1 MRYLIIII
9 LILAIPKLSGGQ
21 DLNDYLIQAAENNP
35 GLQASYHEYL
45 AVLEKIPQAGGLP
58 DPELSAGIFINPMS
72 RFMGN
77 QIADIRLTQQFPW
90 FGTLKTKKNDGISTG
105 RIDVFS
111 ISRSEKSAFFS
122 WSRALG
128 LIWS

>member
-90 FGTLKTKKNDGISTG
+90 FGTLKTKKTMESQLAESMYFRFLDQ
-105 RIDVFS
+105 
-111 ISRSEKSAFFS
+111 KSQLFS